1 MALRI
6 LFSLLVLL
14 AVAISPPESLWAQS
28 GTSSFQAQIDEWNN
42 DLDVAE
48 QLIETTELSSE
59 AADAVKRTLG
69 RVISQATTARKTAE
83 EKQAEL
89 QANLTA
95 LGAPP
100 EENEAP
106 PEPDPVAKERAR
118 LKDALA
124 EAKSHISLADLT
136 VSRATSLEAR
146 VGSVQR
152 GRLIE
157 DLMQQGPLPYEPS
170 TLMEI
175 PGNIGQFITMI
186 AVTASDWWQ
195 TFLKKQRQYGTVVL
209 PGIFILIGMGVAWW
223 LRSKLLRRFG
233 PYPVDEEPP
242 YSRRLLAATADGVA
256 RGILPA
262 VVLSVIIVRT
272 YTDGGALNNDFGL
285 ILRLA
290 AESLL
295 IFVLATALPHAAL
308 SPDDPDWRLTLL
320 SPSQAKRILAL
331 LTPLALLFC
340 IDEFVTRAGAEVGP
354 LKGILTPEFFSTWTF
369 VFNLAQGGFA
379 LALLQ
384 RNLWTV
390 QQADDGPSDED
401 RTAEESQDD
410 PSEDPDNPD
419 DPPRRTTR
427 PFWAVTRAILI
438 LITFVG
444 AVAPIFG
451 YINLGNFL
459 LNNILGT
466 AILVSILYILR
477 GLFREGIAL
486 STGSAVVRH
495 NLALRHKT
503 RSRLKFSARFLLD
516 IVIIL
521 VGISVIAPNWGVSET
536 DLLRGARGVLGGLQ
550 VGSVKISITD
560 ILLSIF
566 VFITSLALI
575 RALKRRLAEK
585 ILPETEIEES
595 LRHTITAAIG
605 YVGFVFACG
614 MAVAVAGVD
623 LTNIALIA
631 GALSVGIGFGLQNIV
646 NNFVSGL
653 ILLIER
659 PIKIGDWVV
668 VGANE
673 GFVKQ
678 INMRATE
685 IETWQKASVIVPN
698 ADLLSQSLKN
708 WTHKDK
714 IGRVD
719 VPVGVA
725 LDSDIDHV
733 SDVLLEIG
741 RAHPRCRRI
750 PEPVALVMR
759 VDESRIE
766 MELRIFTSDILWVM
780 WIASDLYK
788 EILRRFPKEG
798 IVIPYAQRVVHLNQA
813 GQAILNE
820 TENAPANATEPEASR
835 KPSPKPS

>member
-1 MALRI
+1 MPFRI
-6 LFSLLVLL
+6 LVAFFLLL
-14 AVAISPPESLWAQS
+14 AVAVSPTESSWAQS
-28 GTSSFQAQIDEWNN
+28 SIETDLQDFQNQVDDWNA

-48 QLIETTELSSE
+48 QLITQPDPSP
-59 AADAVKRTLG
+59 DAGDFVKRTVT
-69 RVISQATTARKTAE
+69 RVISQATDARKAAE
-83 EKQAEL
+83 QKQAEL
-89 QANLTA
+89 QSNLTA

-100 EENEAP
+100 DEKDAA

-118 LKDALA
+118 LNEALSQ
-124 EAKSHISLADLT
+124 AKSHIALADLT
-136 VSRATSLEAR
+136 ISRATALETK
-146 VGSVQR
+146 VGVAQR
-152 GRLIE
+152 SRLYEELI
-157 DLMQQGPLPYEPS
+157 QQGPLPYDPS
-170 TLMEI
+170 TLTKI
-175 PGNIGQFITMI
+175 PGNIGQFISKI
-186 AVTASDWWQ
+186 SAVASDWWE
-195 TFLKKQRQYGTVVL
+195 TFLQKQRQYGTVIQ
-209 PGIFILIGMGVAWW
+209 PGIFILIGVGIAWW
-223 LRSKLLRRFG
+223 LRIRVLKRFG
-233 PYPVDEEPP
+233 PYPVEQEPP

-256 RGILPA
+256 RGIIPA
-262 VVLSVIIVRT
+262 VILTVIIVRT

-285 ILRLA
+285 ILRLV

-295 IFVLATALPHAAL
+295 TFVLATALPHAAL
-308 SPDDPDWRLTLL
+308 SPNDPDWRLTLL
-320 SPSQAKRILAL
+320 SPNQAKRILAL
-331 LTPLALLFC
+331 LVPLALLFC
-340 IDEFVTRAGAEVGP
+340 IDEFVTRAGTEIGP
-354 LKGILTPEFFSTWTF
+354 LQGILTPEFFSTWTLI
-369 VFNLAQGGFA
+369 FNLAQGGLA

-384 RNLWTV
+384 RSLWTIP
-390 QQADDGPSDED
+390 QTEDTPADGPVPADTSTKDQ
-401 RTAEESQDD
+401 QDD
-410 PSEDPDNPD
+410 PDDPD
-419 DPPRRTTR
+419 DPDDTIGRTTK
-427 PFWAVTRAILI
+427 PFWALVRAILI
-438 LITFVG
+438 LITCTG
-444 AVAPIFG
+444 ALAPVFG
-451 YINLGNFL
+451 YTNLGNFL

-486 STGSAVVRH
+486 TTRSTVFRH

-516 IVIIL
+516 ILIFL
-521 VGISVIAPNWGVSET
+521 VGISVIAPNWGISET
-536 DLLRGARGVLGGLQ
+536 DLLRNARFILGGMQ
-550 VGSVKISITD
+550 VGSVKISLAD
-560 ILLSIF
+560 ILLAIF
-566 VFITSLALI
+566 VFVTSLALV
-575 RALKRRLAEK
+575 RALKRSLAEK

-605 YVGFVFACG
+605 YIGFIFATG
-614 MAVAVAGVD
+614 MAVAVIGVD

-668 VGANE
+668 VGQNE

-733 SDVLLEIG
+733 CEVLLKIG
-741 RAHPRCRRI
+741 RAHPRCRKI
-750 PEPVALVMR
+750 PEPVALVMNIG
-759 VDESRIE
+759 ESRID
-766 MELRIFTSDILWVM
+766 MELRIFTSDILWVL
-780 WIASDLYK
+780 WISSDLHK

-798 IVIPYAQRVVHLNQA
+798 IVIPYAQRVVHLNNVIPSEA
-813 GQAILNE
+813 SPPKPTTEDPNE
-820 TENAPANATEPEASR
+820 T
-835 KPSPKPS
+835 